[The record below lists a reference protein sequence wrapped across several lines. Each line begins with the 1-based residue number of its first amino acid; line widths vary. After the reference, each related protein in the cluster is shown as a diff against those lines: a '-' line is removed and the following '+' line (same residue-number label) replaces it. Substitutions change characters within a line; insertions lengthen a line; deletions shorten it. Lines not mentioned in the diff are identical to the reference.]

1 MEREQANARAKAE
14 IEQVSSEYV
23 RQSSKDG
30 AKSESERNYK
40 RVPGHHKDS
49 TDSDMQWALPDTHE
63 VVQHNEN
70 AADGGDQLVRDP
82 RMGFSPGALVHQAI
96 NVARP
101 IAKVGA
107 FGVGLLASVIGGKTS
122 MDMINSAGTQGGVD
136 DYAEEDSSLNLV
148 RWTK

>member
-14 IEQVSSEYV
+14 AEDVSSDHV
-23 RQSSKDG
+23 RQSSKGG
-30 AKSESERNYK
+30 AQSESERNYK

-49 TDSDMQWALPDTHE
+49 TDSDMQWALPDAHDL
-63 VVQHNEN
+63 VRHSVS
-70 AADGGDQLVRDP
+70 AADGDDRLVHDP
-82 RMGFSPGALVHQAI
+82 RTGFSPGALVHKAI

-122 MDMINSAGTQGGVD
+122 MDMINSAGTEGGVD
-136 DYAEEDSSLNLV
+136 AYTEEDSSLNLV